1 MENRLRVC
9 QGQCHCQWHSPSW
22 WQAEGKSSR
31 LAVYG
36 DRQLIYAQMQMQMQ
50 LQMLIAATVKDTI
63 TTPTATSA
71 RLRDGS
77 SSQINGAEWGSLDG
91 RLDGWLDGWMAGA
104 CAEHIALGGSFICK
118 CCGAVVLPQMKCQHA
133 EMQREHRIANYG

>member
-1 MENRLRVC
+1 MENWLRVR
-9 QGQCHCQWHSPSW
+9 QCHCPSW

-77 SSQINGAEWGSLDG
+77 SSQINGAHWRDDWM
-91 RLDGWLDGWMAGA
+91 DGWL
-104 CAEHIALGGSFICK
+104 EHVQST
-118 CCGAVVLPQMKCQHA
+118 
-133 EMQREHRIANYG
+133 